1 MKKLNE
7 IKRREFIKVVGL
19 SGGGLFLAS
28 YVPLQ
33 NVLAKSGD
41 DPKIFTP
48 SVFLKIDSNGVVTII
63 VHRSEM
69 GQGVKTALPM
79 LIAEELEVD
88 WKNILL
94 EQADADR
101 KYGSQTTGGST
112 SIRRNWEPLRIAGAT
127 ARIMLITAAA
137 NKWNA
142 AIENCEAEKGFVI
155 NKLNNEKLSYG
166 DLVEDASKLP
176 VPKDVKLKDPK
187 DFKLIGKRVHRV
199 DTPDKI
205 YGKAIFGIDVV
216 IPGMLYAAVK
226 RCPTING
233 KVLNFDGTIAKS
245 VTGVSEVVQ
254 ISSGVAIVANSTWR
268 AFNGRDKLTI
278 ACVAGPN
285 VAKSSEDIHKE
296 LVNKSKTDGFVFEKK
311 GDVSKSIED
320 EELVESIYEVPFLAH
335 APMEPMNC
343 VAKFEEGKAELWA
356 PTQNPQNARSEVA
369 KALGI
374 SENDVTV
381 HVTLMG
387 GGFGRRLVSDFAVE
401 AAEISR
407 ASGKPVK
414 LTWTREE
421 DMKFGWY
428 RPPSMHVLKGSID
441 KKNNPIKFSHHVIA
455 PSITQMRFAP
465 NLPPQN
471 YDIQEGTVGLEYQI
485 PNMRIAGT
493 TIKTNVPISWL
504 RSVYNTQN
512 PFAIESFIDEMA
524 YSANKDPYG
533 FRRDLLP
540 DDSRLKNVL
549 NVAAQK
555 SGWKTEKNLP
565 KGKGRGIALFKG
577 YDSFCAQVAEVT
589 VKNNKVKVDRVV
601 TVIDCG
607 IVVNPDL
614 VESQME
620 GSIAFALSAAL
631 KGEIT
636 IEGGAVKQSN
646 FDDYEILTYNEMPV
660 VEFHYIKNTYSVG
673 GVGEVGVPPC
683 APAVCNAIFAATG
696 KRIRKLPIR
705 LS

>member
-1 MKKLNE
+1 MKSSK

-28 YVPLQ
+28 YVPFQ
-33 NVLAKSGD
+33 DALAKPGD

-48 SVFLKIDSNGVVTII
+48 SVYLKIDSNGIVTII

-79 LIAEELEVD
+79 LVAEELEVD
-88 WKNILL
+88 WEKIVI
-94 EQADADR
+94 EQADADK

-112 SIRRNWEPLRIAGAT
+112 SIRRSWEPLRVAGAT
-127 ARIMLITAAA
+127 ARVMLITAAA
-137 NKWNA
+137 NKWNV

-155 NKLNNEKLSYG
+155 NNLNNEKLSYG
-166 DLVEDASKLP
+166 DLVEEASKLP
-176 VPKDVKLKDPK
+176 VPKGIKLKDPN
-187 DFKLIGKRVHRV
+187 DFKIIGKRVHRV

-205 YGKAIFGIDVV
+205 YGIAKFGIDIV
-216 IPGMLYAAVK
+216 IPGMYYAAVK
-226 RCPTING
+226 RCPTFG
-233 KVLNFDGTIAKS
+233 GRVSNFDATKS
-245 VTGVSEVVQ
+245 KSLSGVFDVVQ
-254 ISSGVAIVANSTWR
+254 ISNGVAVIADSTWR
-268 AFNGRDKLTI
+268 ALNGKDALN
-278 ACVAGPN
+278 VDWDLGPN
-285 VAKSSEDIHKE
+285 SQINSKDIHNE
-296 LVNKSKTDGFVFEKK
+296 LVKKSKTDGFKFQSR
-311 GDVSKSIED
+311 GDVDTE
-320 EELVESIYEVPFLAH
+320 VEGEKLLEAVYEVPFIAH

-343 VAKFEEGKAELWA
+343 VAKFEHGKAELWA

-369 KALGI
+369 KALSI
-374 SENDVTV
+374 SEDDVTV

-401 AAEISR
+401 AAEISK
-407 ASGKPVK
+407 ATGKPVK

-428 RPPSMHVLKGSID
+428 RPPSMHTLKGSVD
-441 KKNNPIKFSHHVIA
+441 NEGKPLKFSHHVIA
-455 PSITQMRFAP
+455 PSIIQMRFSP
-465 NLPPQN
+465 NLPPHQ
-471 YDIQEGTVGLEYQI
+471 YDIFEGTDNIEYQI
-485 PNMRIAGT
+485 PNFKIAGT
-493 TIKTNVPISWL
+493 VIPTHVPISWL

-524 YSANKDPYG
+524 SAAFMDPVE
-533 FRRDLLP
+533 FRRNMLP

-549 NVAAQK
+549 NVAAEK
-555 SGWKTEKNLP
+555 SGWGIGKILP
-565 KGKGRGIALFKG
+565 KGRGRGIALFKG

-589 VKNNKVKVDRVV
+589 VNGNDLEVNRIVA
-601 TVIDCG
+601 VIDCG

-631 KGEIT
+631 KGKIT
-636 IEGGAVKQSN
+636 IENGGVKESN
-646 FDDYEILTYNEMPV
+646 FDDYEILTYNEMPK
-660 VEFHYIKNTYSVG
+660 VEFHYIKNNYSVG

-683 APAVCNAIFAATG
+683 APALCNAIFAATG
-696 KRIRKLPIR
+696 KRIRKLPIK

>member
-1 MKKLNE
+1 MKKFNKM
-7 IKRREFIKVVGL
+7 KRREFIKVVGL
-19 SGGGLFLAS
+19 SGSGLFLAS

-33 NVLAKSGD
+33 NVFAHPGD
-41 DPKIFTP
+41 DPKIFAP
-48 SVFLKIDSNGVVTII
+48 SVYLRIDSNGIVTII

-88 WKNILL
+88 WDKIVV
-94 EQADADR
+94 EQADADG

-112 SIRRNWEPLRIAGAT
+112 SIRRNWEPLRVAGAT
-127 ARIMLITAAA
+127 ARVMLITAAA
-137 NKWNA
+137 NKWNV

-166 DLVEDASKLP
+166 ELVEEASKLP
-176 VPKDVKLKDPK
+176 VPMDIKLKDPK
-187 DFKLIGKRVHRV
+187 DFKIIGKRVHRV

-205 YGKAIFGIDVV
+205 YGRAKFGIDVV
-216 IPGMLYAAVK
+216 IPGMYYAAVS
-226 RCPTING
+226 RCPSFGGN
-233 KVLNFDGTIAKS
+233 VKS
-245 VTGVSEVVQ
+245 VHSTKSKTYPGVNNVVQ
-254 ISSGVAIVANSTWR
+254 ISSGVAVIADSTWR
-268 AFNGRDKLTI
+268 AFNGRDALNI
-278 ACVAGPN
+278 DWDLGPN
-285 VAKSSEDIHKE
+285 SQINSKDIHNE
-296 LVNKSKTDGFVFEKK
+296 LVEKSKTGGYEFQSK
-311 GDVSKSIED
+311 GDLNKE
-320 EELVESIYEVPFLAH
+320 VEGEKILDAIYEVPFLAH

-343 VAKFEEGKAELWA
+343 VAKFENGKAELWA
-356 PTQNPQNARSEVA
+356 PSQNPQNVRSEVA
-369 KALGI
+369 KALSV
-374 SENDVTV
+374 SEDDVTV

-401 AAEISR
+401 AAEISK

-428 RPPSMHVLKGSID
+428 RPPSMHVLKGAVD
-441 KKNNPIKFSHHVIA
+441 NEGMALKFSHHVIA

-465 NLPPQN
+465 NLLPAQ
-471 YDIQEGTVGLEYQI
+471 YDIFEGTDNIEYQI
-485 PNMRIAGT
+485 PNFKIAGT
-493 TIKTNVPISWL
+493 AIPTHVPISWL

-524 YSANKDPYG
+524 FAAHTDPIE
-533 FRRDLLP
+533 FRRNMLP

-549 NVAAQK
+549 NVVAEK
-555 SGWKTEKNLP
+555 SGWGVGKILP

-577 YDSFCAQVAEVT
+577 YDSFCAQVAEVIIEGRII
-589 VKNNKVKVDRVV
+589 KIDRIVA
-601 TVIDCG
+601 VIDCG

-636 IEGGAVKQSN
+636 IENGGVKQSN
-646 FDDYEILTYNEMPV
+646 FNDYEILTYSEMPT

-683 APAVCNAIFAATG
+683 APALCNAIFAATG
-696 KRIRKLPIR
+696 KRVRRLPIK